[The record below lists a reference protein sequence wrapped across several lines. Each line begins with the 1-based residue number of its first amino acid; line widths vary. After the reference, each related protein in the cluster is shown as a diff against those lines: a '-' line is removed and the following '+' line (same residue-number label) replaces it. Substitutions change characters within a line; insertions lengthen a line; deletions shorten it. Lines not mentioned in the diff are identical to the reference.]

1 MNYEHRQPNPP
12 KSYEDLPAPLRPQLT
27 GRAEDFHSFNS
38 RLLAY
43 CEHYHVDEWLT
54 REPQNP
60 QERGVAQHTMRI
72 LKEAVDV
79 TQQYPRTVELAPLS
93 QRQAV
98 ALLVEHSP
106 TPATA
111 YHNLVQHFQYVAT
124 PPRRAHLRKQFDENK
139 QQERRVLD
147 WWDELNLQAAELN
160 RLGCQIKADDL
171 LVNAMANASP
181 FWSDKIML
189 ARKLNDDNLYM
200 IRADLQD
207 VQDTRDSR
215 GNGSLLVHQNSYAE
229 RLIATF
235 PEWTTEWR
243 SL

>member
-106 TPATA
+106 TPAR
-111 YHNLVQHFQYVAT
+111 LR
-124 PPRRAHLRKQFDENK
+124 PR
-139 QQERRVLD
+139 
-147 WWDELNLQAAELN
+147 
-160 RLGCQIKADDL
+160 
-171 LVNAMANASP
+171 
-181 FWSDKIML
+181 
-189 ARKLNDDNLYM
+189 
-200 IRADLQD
+200 
-207 VQDTRDSR
+207 
-215 GNGSLLVHQNSYAE
+215 
-229 RLIATF
+229 
-235 PEWTTEWR
+235 TTI
-243 SL
+243 